1 MSLEIVYALLGA
13 FFLYTAWS
21 TWRGRRSAADIV
33 SGGFW
38 ALYGVLFLLGDLW
51 SDFVNG
57 ILVIVLALMAGMTGK
72 QASGTSQA
80 ATSAGHTLPAAGRG
94 FHNSLFLPLLC
105 VPAGVV
111 LFSVAGPFI
120 QSGTWHLVDPDH
132 AGQSTYMLA
141 TLLGLAVACI
151 LFRPKPHE
159 PLEAGAGI
167 LRQIGWAAIVPQM
180 LAALG
185 GVYALAGLNDTISG
199 LLTHAGLGSPLIATL
214 VYTLGMAALT
224 ALIGN
229 AFAAFPVMF
238 GACGLPFLIQNL
250 GAPVAPVAAIGMLC
264 GFCGTLLTPMAVNFN
279 IVPVYLLGL
288 TDRNAVIRAQMPTA
302 LAVLG
307 GNTLLLYLIITF
319 RNILP

>member
-21 TWRGRRSAADIV
+21 TWRSGQGTAHLL

-38 ALYGVLFLLGDLW
+38 LLYGALFLLGDLW
-51 SDFVNG
+51 SDFTSG
-57 ILVIVLALMAGMTGK
+57 ILVIILALLASLTGK
-72 QASGTSQA
+72 QPSAPNQGT
-80 ATSAGHTLPAAGRG
+80 TPAACPFPAART
-94 FHNSLFLPLLC
+94 HNSLFLPLLC
-105 VPAGVV
+105 VPIGVV
-111 LFSVAGPFI
+111 LFSIAGPFI
-120 QSGTWHLVDPDH
+120 KSGTWHLVDPSH
-132 AGQSTYMLA
+132 VGQSTYMLA
-141 TLLGLAVACI
+141 TLLGLAVACV
-151 LFRPKPHE
+151 LFRPGPSE

-199 LLTHAGLGSPLIATL
+199 LLTHAGLGSPLVATL
-214 VYTLGMAALT
+214 VYTVGMAALT

-238 GACGLPFLIQNL
+238 GACGLPFLIHGL

-302 LAVLG
+302 LAVFA
-307 GNTLLLYLIITF
+307 GNTLLLYLIIQF
-319 RNILP
+319 GNILP